1 MPQRPDPPSI
11 GWLLFGFNGRI
22 ARQSFILSQLFM
34 LSLFAVIVARIV
46 AVRGDESATTFCG
59 FMIILLMGASAV
71 SILALTIKRL
81 HDLSMPGALALILF
95 VPTVN
100 VIFIIVLMALPSR
113 QEENEHGPPPFG
125 PIKAE

>member
-1 MPQRPDPPSI
+1 LPKKQP
-11 GWLLFGFNGRI
+11 LLTVLN
-22 ARQSFILSQLFM
+22 ILS
-34 LSLFAVIVARIV
+34 AVLV
-46 AVRGDESATTFCG
+46 T
-59 FMIILLMGASAV
+59 
-71 SILALTIKRL
+71 
-81 HDLSMPGALALILF
+81 GALALILF